1 MSRAHAAIAYRQP
14 HVALGLSM
22 PAGRKMAKAAKS
34 SWAVLLLVLTAA
46 CAGAYVY
53 QMNRAATKGYSLRE
67 LDRKLEVLQDQVM
80 VLEDE
85 AAKKQALRTIEEQ
98 VKGLGYVP
106 VDRVDFVDVGRNA
119 YAIAE

>member
-1 MSRAHAAIAYRQP
+1 
-14 HVALGLSM
+14 
-22 PAGRKMAKAAKS
+22 
-34 SWAVLLLVLTAA
+34 
-46 CAGAYVY
+46 
-53 QMNRAATKGYSLRE
+53 MNRSATKGYSLRE

-119 YAIAE
+119 FAIAE